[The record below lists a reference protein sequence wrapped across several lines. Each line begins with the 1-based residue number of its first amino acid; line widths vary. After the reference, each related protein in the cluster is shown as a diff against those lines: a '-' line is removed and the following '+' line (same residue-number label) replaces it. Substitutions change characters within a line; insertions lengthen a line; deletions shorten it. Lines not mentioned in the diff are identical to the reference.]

1 MKWKSLRTLL
11 KINIRSYPYLC
22 TYKTTKPSFRRL
34 FKTKTMKPIEI
45 QNEINLVN
53 ARIQQLENS
62 ELYSEIEKLH
72 NIEKLQIQL
81 QNLHQEAA
89 KNIEVINPEVL

>member
-1 MKWKSLRTLL
+1 MKWKSPKILL
-11 KINIRSYPYLC
+11 KINTRSYPYLC
-22 TYKTTKPSFRRL
+22 TYTITKPSFRRL
-34 FKTKTMKPIEI
+34 LKTKNMKPIEI

-62 ELYSEIEKLH
+62 ELYSEIEKLQ

>member
-1 MKWKSLRTLL
+1 
-11 KINIRSYPYLC
+11 
-22 TYKTTKPSFRRL
+22 
-34 FKTKTMKPIEI
+34 MKPIEI

-62 ELYSEIEKLH
+62 ELYSEIEKLQ

-89 KNIEVINPEVL
+89 KNIEALNPEIL